1 MPKRILEMTALE
13 VAALMPGATDPQ
25 PPETR
30 VVEMVRP
37 ASLGNTALKAEPK
50 HEHEESP
57 DFEQRYSE
65 SIALMRE
72 QAAKN
77 RL

>member
-1 MPKRILEMTALE
+1 
-13 VAALMPGATDPQ
+13 
-25 PPETR
+25 
-30 VVEMVRP
+30 
-37 ASLGNTALKAEPK
+37 LKAEPK
-50 HEHEESP
+50 HEHEASP

>member
-1 MPKRILEMTALE
+1 
-13 VAALMPGATDPQ
+13 
-25 PPETR
+25 
-30 VVEMVRP
+30 MVRP
-37 ASLGNTALKAEPK
+37 VSLGNTALKAEAEPG
-50 HEHEESP
+50 HEESV